1 MTTEE
6 WNEVMSVSTHTA
18 EDFLFR
24 NVDKTEAGVN
34 LSFIWTDVAIKAMK
48 DFAKLHVQKALEE
61 VATKLQF
68 SQNKEYNDKI
78 KESILSLYP
87 SENIK

>member
-1 MTTEE
+1 
-6 WNEVMSVSTHTA
+6 
-18 EDFLFR
+18 
-24 NVDKTEAGVN
+24 
-34 LSFIWTDVAIKAMK
+34 MK

-78 KESILSLYP
+78 KKSILSLYP